1 MDRNDEMS
9 VFVNVVREGGFSA
22 AAKIMQLTP
31 SAVSKQI
38 SRLEERLDV
47 RLLNRT
53 TRQLSMTD
61 EGETYFHRATAILSD
76 IEETEAMVSNRSATP
91 RGTLRVSSSIAFGRH
106 QIVPMMPEFLNAY
119 PEMRLQ
125 LSLSDNLVDLVQEGF
140 DVAIRM
146 AELNDSSLVARR
158 LAVDRRVVC
167 ASPSYVEK
175 YGIPKSPEALRDH
188 NCLMVTNVP
197 SMNDW
202 EFTFGSTVRKIH
214 VEGRFEANSGVAIHE
229 AALAGLGIAQ
239 LAAFLVAPDLRAGR
253 LVGLLE
259 DRIAM
264 GKPIYAVYPHRRHL
278 SPKVRAFIDFL
289 VDKLTPV
296 PPWEDQPGV

>member
-1 MDRNDEMS
+1 MDRSEEMA

-22 AAKIMQLTP
+22 AAKAMQLTP

-38 SRLEERLDV
+38 SRLEDRLDV

-61 EGETYFHRATAILSD
+61 EGETFYHRATAILADIDEAEALVSD
-76 IEETEAMVSNRSATP
+76 RRDTP
-91 RGTLRVSSSIAFGRH
+91 HGTLRISSSISFGRH

-119 PEMRLQ
+119 PELKLQ

-146 AELNDSSLVARR
+146 ADLTDSSLVARR
-158 LAVDRRVVC
+158 LAVDRRIVC
-167 ASPSYVEK
+167 AAPSYVEQ
-175 YGIPKSPEALRDH
+175 YGIPQSPEALRDH
-188 NCLMVTNVP
+188 NCLTVTNVP
-197 SMNDW
+197 SMHDW
-202 EFTFGSTVRKIH
+202 EFSFGGTSRKIH
-214 VEGRFEANSGVAIHE
+214 VEGRFETNSGVAVHE

-239 LAAFLVAPDLRAGR
+239 LPAFLIAPDIRAGR
-253 LVGLLE
+253 LVAFLE

-278 SPKVRAFIDFL
+278 SPKVRALIDFL

-296 PPWEDQPGV
+296 PPWEV